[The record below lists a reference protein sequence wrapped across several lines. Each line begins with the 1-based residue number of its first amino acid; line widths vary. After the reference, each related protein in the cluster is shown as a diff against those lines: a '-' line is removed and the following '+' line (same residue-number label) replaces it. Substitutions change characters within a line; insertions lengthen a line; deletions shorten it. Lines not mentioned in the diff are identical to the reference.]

1 MTYKECYMELKKA
14 MKLLDG
20 IHAFEQFNY
29 MNLFYLIDESS
40 KGVVIFSDHI
50 MGESA
55 GLQVHLGDTGINYL
69 YDSYMSPT
77 GLVLNSVFADML
89 TVALISKKD
98 LVKEDISYLK
108 KHKIRITSEN
118 NLIPCEFRE
127 GHDYAYLSVKN
138 MKRVI
143 TYIYYLLSLIKNER
157 EDILKC
163 FENSDLVLASFDT
176 RQNVYEVKYTGDVA
190 LGNIPRFK
198 KIHQD
203 FIAEYK
209 DAMYIEDTCYIS
221 RYYSYEKVE
230 ENEYYKS
237 ILLGYYLDKN
247 THILHTISCKPSQIG
262 EYLIG
267 FADEL
272 FKENGVPTRVVFNER
287 RLYAELYKT
296 LDKLHIDVAFQRETE
311 SIDAMFF
318 ELFKENKENLEEGE
332 KKLKMAFVS

>member
-40 KGVVIFSDHI
+40 KGIVIFSDHI
-50 MGESA
+50 MGESS
-55 GLQVHLGDTGINYL
+55 GLQVHLGDDGINYL

-89 TVALISKKD
+89 TVALVSKKD
-98 LVKEDISYLK
+98 LVEEDIAYLK
-108 KHKIRITSEN
+108 KHKIRISSEN
-118 NLIPCEFRE
+118 NLIPCEFKE

-163 FENSDLVLASFDT
+163 FENTDLVLAAFDT
-176 RQNVYEVKYTGDVA
+176 RQNVYEVRYTGDVA
-190 LGNIPRFK
+190 LGNMPKLK
-198 KIHQD
+198 KVHQD
-203 FIAEYK
+203 FIEEYQ
-209 DAMYIEDTCYIS
+209 DITYIEDTCYIS
-221 RYYSYEKVE
+221 RYYSFEQVKEDGHYQ
-230 ENEYYKS
+230 S
-237 ILLGYYLDKN
+237 ILFGYYVDKN
-247 THILHTISCKPSQIG
+247 THILHTISCKPTQIG
-262 EYLIG
+262 EYLTG
-267 FADEL
+267 FVDEL

-296 LDKLHIDVAFQRETE
+296 LVKLHIDVDFQRENET
-311 SIDAMFF
+311 IDALFF
-318 ELFKENKENLEEGE
+318 EILGENKGAFEEGE